1 MEVTGIAG
9 VSIIFT
15 LEVQETSTITKCL
28 GAAACN
34 RSEPNSPGPTQHPLY
49 PSVSVRYVI
58 RHSSS
63 VLNVAHIKTLQITSR
78 ATQTALAAMAVCIAT
93 QTEPRRYMRGKSGGS
108 NTARL
113 DAPVLKRRTGDA
125 RLLRCIVVVWGE
137 R

>member
-1 MEVTGIAG
+1 M
-9 VSIIFT
+9 
-15 LEVQETSTITKCL
+15 
-28 GAAACN
+28 
-34 RSEPNSPGPTQHPLY
+34 QHPLY
-49 PSVSVRYVI
+49 PSVSVRCVI

-78 ATQTALAAMAVCIAT
+78 ATQTARAAIAVCIAT
-93 QTEPRRYMRGKSGGS
+93 QTVPRRYMRGKSGGS

-113 DAPVLKRRTGDA
+113 DATVLKRRTGDA